1 MFPGGDPASISV
13 IFIATADRAFT
24 EAKLVRRSFLRRALR
39 RLPTNEYA
47 LSGRSVRP
55 RDRDCIGSDLQG
67 HLSRLSAEDPRH
79 RRAEGYGYNA
89 HCGGYDDHR
98 HSDQN
103 DQAIVHEAPPATI

>member
-1 MFPGGDPASISV
+1 MLRSRLTPAIFISFCYVVASI
-13 IFIATADRAFT
+13 R
-24 EAKLVRRSFLRRALR
+24 L
-39 RLPTNEYA
+39 LPTNECA
-47 LSGRSVRP
+47 LSGRSARP
-55 RDRDCIGSDLQG
+55 RDRDCVGSDLQG

-79 RRAEGYGYNA
+79 RRAKGYGYNA

>member
-1 MFPGGDPASISV
+1 MVLTISS
-13 IFIATADRAFT
+13 
-24 EAKLVRRSFLRRALR
+24 RRSGVA
-39 RLPTNEYA
+39 
-47 LSGRSVRP
+47 G
-55 RDRDCIGSDLQG
+55 
-67 HLSRLSAEDPRH
+67 LSAEDPRH